1 MLGKRVKAFC
11 IVAACL
17 ATISCQRLQ
26 DRELNATGPLA
37 YEPIRFADAIPDDY
51 GPLIG
56 VTQNAVNPEWVS
68 LWFQKQDK
76 TIITVSVNVVE
87 RRISGRVLTIPRK

>member
-17 ATISCQRLQ
+17 ATTSCQKIE
-26 DRELNATGPLA
+26 DRELRAKGPLPFEQA
-37 YEPIRFADAIPDDY
+37 RFADAIPDDY

-68 LWFQKQDK
+68 LWFQRQDR
-76 TIITVSVNVVE
+76 TITAVHVNIVE
-87 RRISGRVLTIPRK
+87 RRIHGRVLTIPRK